1 MKQTE
6 VLPARYIEGIAA
18 HDSVAP
24 QILHGLDGGSAV
36 GNVFI

>member
-24 QILHGLDGGSAV
+24 QMLHGLGSGGAV
-36 GNVFI
+36 DNVFI